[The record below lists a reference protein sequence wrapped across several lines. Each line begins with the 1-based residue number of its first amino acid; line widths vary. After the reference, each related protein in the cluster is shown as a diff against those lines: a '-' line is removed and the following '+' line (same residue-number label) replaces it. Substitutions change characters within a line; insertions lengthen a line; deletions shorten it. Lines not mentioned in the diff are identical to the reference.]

1 LGLISSSAIY
11 SSKGI
16 LSGCEV
22 DVINTENGQCSSKMT
37 GKVLPSMDDGYR
49 SGIKVFGYGKGNSFD
64 EARKAAVADASINA
78 NSKFSADEKYENG
91 KYVSGKSQ
99 CSAEG
104 YIFDSKVLS
113 NEVDKDG
120 RYVVKVLSDIS
131 TARKDELEI
140 AKKKV
145 EVKGWGLCETAAKE
159 DAERNA
165 VDKVF
170 GRHVKASLEEVD
182 GIVQSSGSSSTAF
195 ENGYIEESKVENVAQ
210 KMGLYEVSISAVV
223 RQRGKEDPSWG
234 WITAIIVI
242 IVLLSIIAGV
252 KNKGV
257 AIVIWLISAISLF
270 ATGHWAVALTITI
283 LGLGVFKK

>member
-1 LGLISSSAIY
+1 
-11 SSKGI
+11 
-16 LSGCEV
+16 
-22 DVINTENGQCSSKMT
+22 M
-37 GKVLPSMDDGYR
+37 
-49 SGIKVFGYGKGNSFD
+49 
-64 EARKAAVADASINA
+64 
-78 NSKFSADEKYENG
+78 
-91 KYVSGKSQ
+91 
-99 CSAEG
+99 
-104 YIFDSKVLS
+104 LS

-283 LGLGVFKK
+283 LGLGAFKK